1 MLYIHHVPGRLR
13 LQTSQLK
20 GNRPVA
26 EAACDDV
33 IAMPGVLKA
42 RVSCVTGSLVIA
54 YNPRELTPAVL
65 WQFLCQRGLAS
76 GPLPISEGAVTRTEL
91 DPLASAVGTSLVELI
106 VGIILKGLLE
116 RSAAKL
122 VGALI

>member
-26 EAACDDV
+26 EAACDDAV
-33 IAMPGVLKA
+33 MIPGVLKA
-42 RVSCVTGSLVIA
+42 RVNCITGSLVIA
-54 YNPRELTPAVL
+54 YNPQELTPAVL
-65 WQFLCQRGLAS
+65 WQSLCERGLAW

-91 DPLASAVGTSLVELI
+91 DPLSGANDTSLVELI

-116 RSAAKL
+116 RSAAAL